1 VEGKPKKMMIFKFF
15 FFNYLIQLNMA
26 DLSPVLAKNPFDLCD
41 LISSLLLV
49 IHALKSKRTN
59 FEID

>member
-1 VEGKPKKMMIFKFF
+1 
-15 FFNYLIQLNMA
+15 MA
-26 DLSPVLAKNPFDLCD
+26 DLSPVLAKNSFDLCD

-59 FEID
+59 FDID